1 MSQASDK
8 GLQYIEL
15 EELELD
21 PQNPRLP
28 ESVGRSPEDMV
39 NHIAL
44 TTSIEDLMSAIAEN
58 GFFPGEPL
66 IAVRDKAT
74 GKYIVVEGNR
84 RLTAVK
90 LIKDPHLCERPSQR
104 MLTISHDMANKLDSL
119 DELPVIVR
127 DSRSEIIPYLGFRHI
142 TGVKQWEPLAKA
154 RYIEQLFNLT
164 DDTLTPADRYNE
176 VAKAIG
182 SRKDHIKRNLDA
194 LAVYKVMEKN
204 NFYNID
210 GLDEESI
217 KFSILSTALADDR
230 IGSYVGVSYKDV
242 DGDSIA
248 NDPIIDSKSI
258 SREKTE
264 EITKWLYEKVDK
276 KKSRV
281 GESRNIRELA
291 AVIDSPKALKHFQ
304 NGADLKVAY
313 QLTTDVGKDFLELL
327 FKAESV
333 LIEAAGMV
341 ATLEYD
347 KSAHE
352 VARRINKNIV
362 MIGKAIAEKN
372 AKDENEF

>member
-1 MSQASDK
+1 MVAFA
-8 GLQYIEL
+8 GIEYIPL
-15 EELELD
+15 NDLELD
-21 PQNPRLP
+21 PENPRLP
-28 ESVGRSPEDMV
+28 EMVGRTSAEMI
-39 NHIAL
+39 NHIAT

-66 IAVRDKAT
+66 IAVKQGD
-74 GKYIVVEGNR
+74 KYIVVEGNR

-90 LIKDPHLCERPSQR
+90 LIHDPSFCDRPSSR
-104 MLTISHDMANKLDSL
+104 MLSISQSMTGKLQTLDS
-119 DELPVIVR
+119 LPVIVR
-127 DSRSEIIPYLGFRHI
+127 DTRSEILPYLGFRHI

-164 DDTLTPADRYNE
+164 NVSMSTGDRYLD

-194 LAVYKVMEKN
+194 LAVYKLMEAQD
-204 NFYNID
+204 FYGID
-210 GLDEESI
+210 KLDEESI

-230 IGSYVGVSYKDV
+230 IGRYVG
-242 DGDSIA
+242 
-248 NDPIIDSKSI
+248 I
-258 SREKTE
+258 SRLEANGDVIPNHPINTPGVLRSEHVE
-264 EITKWLYEKVDK
+264 ELTRWLYEKDEK
-276 KKSRV
+276 GRTKV

-291 AVIDSPKALKHFQ
+291 AVIENSKALANFK

-313 QLTTDVGKDFLELL
+313 QLTSDISQDFLELL

-341 ATLEYD
+341 ATVDYD
-347 KSAHE
+347 KTAHD

-362 MIGKAIAEKN
+362 MIGRAIADKN
-372 AKDENEF
+372 VKDENEF